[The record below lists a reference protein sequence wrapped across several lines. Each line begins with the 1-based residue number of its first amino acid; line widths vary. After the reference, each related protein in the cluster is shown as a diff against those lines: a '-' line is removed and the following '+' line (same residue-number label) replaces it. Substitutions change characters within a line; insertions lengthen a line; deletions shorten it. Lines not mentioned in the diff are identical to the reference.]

1 VKHIVFG
8 IFMGIALG
16 MAVSAVA
23 VSNRQDTCQ
32 ARLTSAHV
40 SVCLDGKA
48 DKVKDLFR

>member
-1 VKHIVFG
+1 
-8 IFMGIALG
+8 MGTALG
-16 MAVSAVA
+16 LAIAAVA
-23 VSNRQDTCQ
+23 VGNRQDTCQ